1 MRYIADHDLHIHS
14 GISLCS
20 RDKEQNPANILK
32 YGKENGLTTLCLT
45 DHYWDEAVASE
56 LNDFY
61 KRQDTAYV
69 EQTLPLPQ
77 GEKTRFLFGVEID
90 LDKHCKVGI
99 SKEKLDRFA
108 FIIIPTTH
116 LHMNGFTV
124 RGDESTEERTK
135 LWIDRFDA
143 VLDMDLRFEK
153 VGIAHLTCSL
163 MHTGHHLEVLA
174 AIPEEEYRRL
184 FTKAAKVG
192 VGIELNFDSLAL
204 TDEDR
209 ELTLRP
215 YRIAKECGCKFYFG
229 SDAHHL
235 KAFEVS
241 KKNFENIIDLL
252 GLEESDKF
260 VLK

>member
-1 MRYIADHDLHIHS
+1 MRYIADHDIHIHS

-20 RDKEQNPANILK
+20 LDAAQNPANILK
-32 YGKENGLTTLCLT
+32 YGEENGFTTLCLT
-45 DHYWDEAVASE
+45 DHFWDETVESE

-61 KRQDTAYV
+61 IKQNLAYV
-69 EQTLPLPQ
+69 EKVLPLPQ
-77 GEKTRFLFGVEID
+77 SEKTRFLFGVEID
-90 LDKHCKVGI
+90 LDKNNTLGI
-99 SKEKLDRFA
+99 SPELYDRFD

-143 VLDMDLRFEK
+143 VLNMALPFHK

-174 AIPEEEYRRL
+174 AIPKDEYRRL
-184 FTKAAKVG
+184 FTKAARVG
-192 VGIELNFDSLAL
+192 VGIELNFDAMGL
-204 TDEDR
+204 TDINR

-215 YRIAKECGCKFYFG
+215 YRIAKECGCKFYLG

-235 KAFEVS
+235 KSFGTAKE
-241 KKNFENIIDLL
+241 NFEKIIDLL
-252 GLEESDKF
+252 ELEESDKF
-260 VLK
+260 TIC